1 MAARKK
7 VAKRWSV
14 KSALLWVAL
23 VAVLV
28 AAGFAALEP
37 ATRTI
42 YHQLYPRSYRSYVEQ
57 YSREYDVDEN
67 LVYAVAKVESNFDP
81 NAVSSADA
89 RGLMQ
94 MTEDAFEWVQYRMGD
109 ESGVTYA
116 DIFDP
121 EVAIKYG
128 TYMLHLLLTETGDEM
143 LAICSYHA
151 GMGNVSAWLEQEN
164 YSKDGK
170 TLDKI
175 PYSDTEWYYNKVSE
189 AKEIYR
195 ELYS

>member
-1 MAARKK
+1 MPRWNRPPEPSIISCIPAA
-7 VAKRWSV
+7 
-14 KSALLWVAL
+14 
-23 VAVLV
+23 
-28 AAGFAALEP
+28 
-37 ATRTI
+37 
-42 YHQLYPRSYRSYVEQ
+42 YRSYVEQ

-109 ESGVTYA
+109 QSGVTYA

-151 GMGNVSAWLEQEN
+151 GMATSAPGLN
-164 YSKDGK
+164 RK
-170 TLDKI
+170 TIRK
-175 PYSDTEWYYNKVSE
+175 TEKHLTKYPILIQNGIIIKSPRQRKFT
-189 AKEIYR
+189 ASFILKKCFLACSLLGGR
-195 ELYS
+195 HR

>member
-1 MAARKK
+1 MARKK
-7 VAKRWSV
+7 KRAGSAKR
-14 KSALLWVAL
+14 KSIFLWL
-23 VAVLV
+23 VLVVVLV
-28 AAGFAALEP
+28 AAGFAALQP
-37 ATRTI
+37 ATESVYR
-42 YHQLYPRSYRSYVEQ
+42 QLYPRTYREYVER
-57 YSREYDVDEN
+57 YSREYQVDRD

-81 NAVSSADA
+81 NAVSHADT
-89 RGLMQ
+89 RGVMQ

-109 ESGVTYA
+109 ESGVSYE

-121 EVAIKYG
+121 EVSIQYG
-128 TYMLHLLLTETGDEM
+128 TYMLHLLLEETGDEK

-151 GMGNVSAWLEQEN
+151 GMGNVNSWLLQEE

-189 AKEIYR
+189 TQKIYR
-195 ELYS
+195 KLYS